1 MKTLYIECAMGAAGD
16 MLTAAL
22 LELIEDKAA
31 FVKELNE
38 LGIPD
43 VEYKCEQTVK
53 CGITGTHMSVL
64 VNGSEEDEIMHK
76 HEHHHD
82 HEEHH
87 HHDHEEQHHHDHEEH
102 HHHHSSLHDIEHIVR
117 EHINVSD
124 KVKDDIMS
132 VYELIAKAESHAH
145 NRPISDIHFH
155 EVGTMDAIA
164 DIAAVCLL
172 MNRISPDRVVVSP
185 IHVGSGQV
193 RCAHGILPVPA
204 PATAYILKGVPMYG
218 GSVKGELCTPT
229 GAALLKY
236 FGDSFG
242 DMPVMNTEKIG
253 YGMGK
258 KDFEAANCVRVFLG
272 ESQGKTDDIIELEC
286 NMDDMSPELVGF
298 AMQKLFDAGALEVY
312 TTAVGMKKSRPGIK
326 LTVLCRP
333 QDKMSIV
340 EQIFAHTT
348 TIGIREASKFRYVL
362 DRRVETVDTKF
373 GQIRKKISSG
383 YGITREKYE
392 YDDIALAAKDN
403 NMSIEDVLKN
413 I

>member
-22 LELIEDKAA
+22 LELMEDKVS

-43 VEYKCEQTVK
+43 VEYRCKQSVK

-64 VNGSEEDEIMHK
+64 VKGSEEDETMHE

-82 HEEHH
+82 HEEH
-87 HHDHEEQHHHDHEEH
+87 H

-117 EHINVSD
+117 DHIKAPD
-124 KVKDDIMS
+124 KVKDDIMN
-132 VYELIAKAESHAH
+132 VYELIAEAESHAH

-172 MNRISPDRVVVSP
+172 INRVSPDRVVVSP

-204 PATAYILKGVPMYG
+204 PATAFILKDVPMYG

-236 FGDSFG
+236 FADSFG

-258 KDFEAANCVRVFLG
+258 KDFEEANCVRVFLG
-272 ESQGKTDDIIELEC
+272 ESQDKTDDIIELEC

-298 AMQKLFDAGALEVY
+298 AMQKMFDAGALEVY

-333 QDKMSIV
+333 QDKNDIV
-340 EQIFAHTT
+340 KQIFAHTT
-348 TIGIREASKFRYVL
+348 TIGIREASKSRYVL
-362 DRRVETVDTKF
+362 DRRIETVESQF
-373 GQIRKKISSG
+373 GQIRKKISTG
-383 YGITREKYE
+383 YGVTRQKYE